1 MRSQRRW
8 HARALTLARAY
19 TLARPRNASLPV
31 YDVKVLDDGVVAVKR
46 ERRALPQQ

>member
-8 HARALTLARAY
+8 HARALTL
-19 TLARPRNASLPV
+19 LFARPRNASPPV